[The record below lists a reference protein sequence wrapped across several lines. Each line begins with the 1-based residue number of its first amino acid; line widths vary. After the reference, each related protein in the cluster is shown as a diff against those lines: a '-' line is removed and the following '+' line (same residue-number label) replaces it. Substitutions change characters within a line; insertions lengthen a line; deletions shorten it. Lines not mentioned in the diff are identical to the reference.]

1 MKHLLLWA
9 GYSAYQA
16 GCLAPFLWFLLLA
29 GIASAV
35 VPVLLDGEEVET

>member
-16 GCLAPFLWFLLLA
+16 GCLAPFLWCLLLA
-29 GIASAV
+29 GVASTLI
-35 VPVLLDGEEVET
+35 PLLDGEEARR